1 MSKKQT
7 SIINKLRIKL
17 KNDKKQNQNTLF
29 IKEKVFFEIPVIK
42 EKKKKK
48 KNNNLKLI
56 FIF

>member
-17 KNDKKQNQNTLF
+17 KNDKKQNTLF

-42 EKKKKK
+42 KEKKEEEE
-48 KNNNLKLI
+48 
-56 FIF
+56 

>member
-42 EKKKKK
+42 KEKKEEEE
-48 KNNNLKLI
+48 
-56 FIF
+56 

>member
-17 KNDKKQNQNTLF
+17 KNDKKQHYQNTLF

-42 EKKKKK
+42 EKKEEEEE
-48 KNNNLKLI
+48 
-56 FIF
+56 